1 MTAKIIDGK
10 AVAAEIRLEIAAE
23 TAKLFKEH
31 GIVPGLVTIL
41 VGEDPGSVSYVTAKS
56 KTARELGF
64 HSVQETLPAATS
76 EADLLAMVAR
86 YNEDPKIHGILVQL
100 PLPKHIDSDKVLLA
114 IRPDKDVDA
123 FHPVNVGK
131 MLIGEKDGF
140 LPATPHGI
148 QVMLASYGIEVAGKH
163 VVIVGRSNI
172 VGKPL
177 AAILMQKGPGAD
189 ATVTVCHSRTKD
201 LKAITSQADVLVSAM
216 GKANFIKADMVKEGA
231 VVVDVGS
238 NRVNDPSL
246 PKGYRFVGD
255 VDFEAVQEKVS
266 AITPVP
272 GGVGPM
278 TIIMLMQNTVLSAER
293 ALERHGRPK
302 V

>member
-1 MTAKIIDGK
+1 MGAKIIDGK
-10 AVAAEIRLEIAAE
+10 EIADQIRKDL
-23 TAKLFKEH
+23 TRRIAKLRSE
-31 GIVPGLVTIL
+31 GVTPGLTVIL
-41 VGEDPGSVSYVTAKS
+41 VGDDPASSSYVRMKGKACQ
-56 KTARELGF
+56 ELGIY
-64 HSVQETLPAATS
+64 SQTLLKPSDYS
-76 EADLLAMVAR
+76 EGSLLGLIEKL
-86 YNEDPKIHGILVQL
+86 NDDPMIHGILVQM
-100 PLPKHIDSDKVLLA
+100 PVPGHIDVSKIVRA
-114 IRPDKDVDA
+114 IDPNKDVDA

-131 MLIGEKDGF
+131 MLIGESDGF

-148 QVMLASYGIEVAGKH
+148 QELLSRSGHEVAGKH

-177 AAILMQKGPGAD
+177 AAILMQKNQAAD
-189 ATVTVCHSRTKD
+189 ATVTVCHSRTENLKD
-201 LKAITSQADVLVSAM
+201 ITLQADVLISAM

-238 NRVNDPSL
+238 NRIDDPTA
-246 PKGYRFVGD
+246 PRGYRFVGD
-255 VDFEAVQEKVS
+255 VDFAAVKEKVS

-278 TIIMLMQNTVLSAER
+278 TIIMLMQNTVQAAEK
-293 ALERHGRPK
+293 ALERQRRPK

>member
-1 MTAKIIDGK
+1 MVAKLIEGK
-10 AVAAEIRLEIAAE
+10 AVADRIRKDLIARIAELQSKGV
-23 TAKLFKEH
+23 T
-31 GIVPGLVTIL
+31 PGLAVIM
-41 VGEDPGSVSYVTAKS
+41 VGDDPASASYVRMKGKACQDLNILSRT
-56 KTARELGF
+56 L
-64 HSVQETLPAATS
+64 QLPA
-76 EADLLAMVAR
+76 DL
-86 YNEDPKIHGILVQL
+86 NETKLLQLIEELNRDPEIDGILVQM
-100 PLPKHIDSDKVLLA
+100 PIPAHIDVSKVIGA
-114 IRPDKDVDA
+114 IDPDKDVDA

-131 MLIGEKDGF
+131 MLIGEEGGF

-148 QVMLASYGIEVAGKH
+148 QVMLSAYGIDVAGKH

-189 ATVTVCHSRTKD
+189 ATVTVCHSRTRD
-201 LKAITSQADVLVSAM
+201 LKEITSRADVLVSAI
-216 GKANFIKADMVKEGA
+216 GRPDFIRADMVREGA

-238 NRVNDPSL
+238 NRIDDPGSK
-246 PKGYRFVGD
+246 KGYRFVGD
-255 VDFEAVQEKVS
+255 VAFEAVKEKVS

-278 TIIMLMQNTVLSAER
+278 TIIMLMENTVLSAER
-293 ALERHGRPK
+293 ALERRGRPK

>member
-1 MTAKIIDGK
+1 MGARLIEGKEIADQIRKDLVRRIAELKEKDVTPGLAVIMVGDDPASASYVKMKGK
-10 AVAAEIRLEIAAE
+10 ACQDL
-23 TAKLFKEH
+23 
-31 GIVPGLVTIL
+31 GIY
-41 VGEDPGSVSYVTAKS
+41 S
-56 KTARELGF
+56 
-64 HSVQETLPAATS
+64 QTLRMPADYS
-76 EADLLAMVAR
+76 EASLLQLIDEL
-86 YNEDPKIHGILVQL
+86 NHDPKVNGILVQM
-100 PLPKHIDSDKVLLA
+100 PVPSHIDVSKVVSA
-114 IRPDKDVDA
+114 IDPDKDVDA

-131 MLIGEKDGF
+131 MLIGENDGF

-148 QVMLASYGIEVAGKH
+148 QVMLAAYGIDVAGKH

-189 ATVTVCHSRTKD
+189 ATVTICHSRTRD
-201 LKAITSQADVLVSAM
+201 LKTITSQADVLVSAM
-216 GKANFIKADMVKEGA
+216 GKANFIKADMVKDGA

-238 NRVNDPSL
+238 NRVDDASL

-255 VDFEAVQEKVS
+255 VDFEAVKEKVS

-278 TIIMLMQNTVLSAER
+278 TIIMLMQNTVQSAER
-293 ALERHGRPK
+293 ALVRHKRPK

>member
-1 MTAKIIDGK
+1 MYAKIMEGKPVADQIKKDLIRRIAELQLEGVTPGLAVIIVGDDPASSSYVRMKGK
-10 AVAAEIRLEIAAE
+10 ACN
-23 TAKLFKEH
+23 
-31 GIVPGLVTIL
+31 
-41 VGEDPGSVSYVTAKS
+41 
-56 KTARELGF
+56 ELGIY
-64 HSVQETLPAATS
+64 SQTLRMPSDYS
-76 EADLLAMVAR
+76 EESLLHLIGDLNR
-86 YNEDPKIHGILVQL
+86 NPKIDGILVQM
-100 PLPKHIDSDKVLLA
+100 PVPGHIDVGKIVRA
-114 IRPDKDVDA
+114 IDPDKDVDA

-148 QVMLASYGIEVAGKH
+148 QELLAYNDLPVAGKH

-177 AAILMQKGPGAD
+177 AAILMQKGDGAD
-189 ATVTVCHSRTKD
+189 ATVTVCHSRTHN
-201 LKAITSQADVLVSAM
+201 LPQITSQADVLVSAI
-216 GKANFIKADMVKEGA
+216 GRAGFIKADMVKEGA

-238 NRVNDPSL
+238 NRVEDPSS

-255 VDFEAVQEKVS
+255 VDFEAVREKAS

-278 TIIMLMQNTVLSAER
+278 TIIMLMQNTVLAAER
-293 ALERHGRPK
+293 ALERHG
-302 V
+302 